1 MDKIFFNGKIRTM
14 EKGMPE
20 AQAVAIKNGIIVRV
34 GSNEQILA
42 LKSDKTELID
52 LEGKLMLPGF
62 TDTHM
67 HLLSYGYSLEKVNL
81 YSANC
86 MEDLIRLGKEF
97 LADRPY
103 LTWLQGRGWNTDGW
117 EDPRFPNRY
126 DLDKITT
133 DIPMFYTRACG
144 HIIIVNSKALEVM
157 GVTKD
162 TPQIPGGMFDL
173 DENGEP
179 LGIFREAARDLVYDA
194 LPKLSVEEI
203 QRMLV
208 AGAKKG
214 LECGITAMH
223 TDDFEALAVGE
234 YPKILEAFWDLEKTG
249 KLPVRVY
256 EQCLLASKP
265 ILDQFLAE
273 GHYTNEGTPM
283 FRIGT
288 LKLLADGS
296 LGGRTAYLG
305 KPYADDASSRGIPV
319 FEQETLDY
327 LIGTAHKA
335 GLMCSV
341 HCIGDGCMNM
351 VLDSIEKAQLEC
363 PKPDMRHSI
372 IHCQIT
378 DKPLLQRF
386 VDLNVSAHV
395 QPAFIDEDMYI
406 VRDRV
411 GAEMEST
418 SYAWKTMKDMGIPV
432 SGGSDSPVIS
442 FNVMEGIYCAVTRK
456 DLKGNP
462 EGGWLPDQKMSVEEA
477 VYLYTM
483 GGAYESYDEGVRGS
497 IRNGKY
503 ADMVVLE
510 RNIFEIPA
518 EEIKDVK
525 VQMTVLNG
533 DIVYQA

>member
-14 EKGMPE
+14 EKSMPE

-34 GSNEQILA
+34 GTNEQILA
-42 LKSDKTELID
+42 LKSEKTELID

-62 TDTHM
+62 TDSHM

-208 AGAKKG
+208 AGAKNG

-234 YPKILEAFWDLEKTG
+234 YPKILEAYWDLEKTG
-249 KLPVRVY
+249 RLPVRVY

-296 LGGRTAYLG
+296 LGGRTAFLG

-363 PKPDMRHSI
+363 PKPDMRHAI

-418 SYAWKTMKDMGIPV
+418 SYAWKTMMDMGIPV

-462 EGGWLPDQKMSVEEA
+462 EGGWLPDQKMTVEEA
-477 VYLYTM
+477 VYAYTM

-503 ADMVVLE
+503 ADLVVME
-510 RNIFEIPA
+510 RNIFEIP
-518 EEIKDVK
+518 EDEIKDVK
-525 VQMTVLNG
+525 VAMTILNG
-533 DIVYQA
+533 DIVYKA